1 MLSYYINHKINHHSS
16 QSKGNINSSNVECN
30 LKYFTITRKYVQAIN
45 ENVSCL
51 EHVILKEKE
60 TIFKIERLE
69 LVNILSIP
77 DIRAS

>member
-1 MLSYYINHKINHHSS
+1 
-16 QSKGNINSSNVECN
+16 
-30 LKYFTITRKYVQAIN
+30 
-45 ENVSCL
+45 
-51 EHVILKEKE
+51 VILKEKE